1 MASKNDPT
9 KIPRSGETVD
19 QNFTL
24 SAGKDNSGDVFLNN
38 LSNVNIEKLSIT
50 TTRNSNEALNDVSE
64 LQVWFREVEQ
74 QIREADS
81 PGL

>member
-24 SAGKDNSGDVFLNN
+24 SAGKDNSGDIFLNN